1 MIFGACVDRLKS
13 GPKNHT
19 FESQCQNS
27 LWPAWATADTSSV
40 DFPLIIMEAQVVVS
54 EHTRLAM
61 FVVRLPC
68 LGSTSIIYH
77 TIRNIPQNI
86 GLERPKVLVSL
97 PFAARCCDQLH
108 SGHSGTATFSPMA
121 KRSSARCFFCG
132 KSRALA
138 NVDFGHLPPRYLFP
152 QKAGNVQD
160 LKCLKPK
167 DMKVK
172 DSYQNHPESSIG
184 WPNVHSKKQLWAK
197 QSDSS
202 HPRYLG
208 TIGHPNSLL
217 RAAPIGRPHSAP
229 FPPSRWTA

>member
-1 MIFGACVDRLKS
+1 
-13 GPKNHT
+13 
-19 FESQCQNS
+19 
-27 LWPAWATADTSSV
+27 
-40 DFPLIIMEAQVVVS
+40 
-54 EHTRLAM
+54 M

-172 DSYQNHPESSIG
+172 DSYQNHPSGDQMFTAKSSFGRSSLTRRI
-184 WPNVHSKKQLWAK
+184 PDIWA
-197 QSDSS
+197 
-202 HPRYLG
+202 PLG
-208 TIGHPNSLL
+208 TPT
-217 RAAPIGRPHSAP
+217 ACFGRPQLEGLTQP
-229 FPPSRWTA
+229 RFPPAGGQHKTFQHMMPWGLWIHHENHGKNRAKKNSNAMDRL